1 MSELPASLLLDA
13 SLCKIEQPA
22 STSKTPR
29 RERALLL
36 SALKTIE
43 EQLQRRGM
51 LPITYL
57 HTFNPLWFQAET
69 ERNVYLWRSGYSLA
83 DEDDFEFWIDP
94 QALLEKRLSLL
105 QELDPKN
112 PFVNPLWGLAP
123 LDPENVRT
131 EVDYLETL
139 RSHLAQIIGH
149 ASALSELGSEML
161 QELDGIE
168 RQIVVL
174 PASPKR
180 R

>member
-1 MSELPASLLLDA
+1 MSEQPVNLLIDA
-13 SLCKIEQPA
+13 SLCKNEHLSSV
-22 STSKTPR
+22 STTVNR
-29 RERALLL
+29 DRALLL
-36 SALKTIE
+36 DALKTIE

-69 ERNVYLWRSGYSLA
+69 ERNVFLWRSGYSLA
-83 DEDDFEFWIDP
+83 DEDEFEFWIDP

-105 QELDPKN
+105 NESDPKN

-123 LDPENVRT
+123 LDPESVRQ

-139 RSHLAQIIGH
+139 RSHLARIIGH
-149 ASALSELGSEML
+149 ASALSELGSEL
-161 QELDGIE
+161 IQERDGFV
-168 RQIVVL
+168 RQTVVL
-174 PASPKR
+174 PAIPKR